1 MSTNLDLTTLTNYAM
16 ALPPEQRAELAQTL
30 WASVEVRFEEEDEEF
45 FQELERRNAEMD
57 AGSVRTYTHEEVMR
71 EVNRI
76 LGE

>member
-1 MSTNLDLTTLTNYAM
+1 VSTNLDLSTLTNYAL

-30 WASVEVRFEEEDEEF
+30 WASVKGRFEEEDEAF

-57 AGSVRTYTHEEVMR
+57 AGTVPTYTHEEVIR

-76 LGE
+76 LDE